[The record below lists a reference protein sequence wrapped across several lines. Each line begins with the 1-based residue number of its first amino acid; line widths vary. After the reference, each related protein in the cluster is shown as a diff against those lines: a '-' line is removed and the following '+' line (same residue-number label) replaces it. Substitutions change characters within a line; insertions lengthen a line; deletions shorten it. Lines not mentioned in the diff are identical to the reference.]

1 MPKRQMAFFIV
12 VARLL
17 QIDVIAIKKA
27 YSLIFYILIIYGG
40 SIFKPTRH
48 GRGLTHPWRDDI
60 DLIKGCTYLHT

>member
-40 SIFKPTRH
+40 QSSIQQ
-48 GRGLTHPWRDDI
+48 GMAVV
-60 DLIKGCTYLHT
+60 

>member
-27 YSLIFYILIIYGG
+27 YSLIFLYFDNLWGQS
-40 SIFKPTRH
+40 SIQQ
-48 GRGLTHPWRDDI
+48 GMAVV
-60 DLIKGCTYLHT
+60 